1 MLLITPC
8 TMLKLCLGPLGLLL
22 EKELR
27 AAVEA
32 LTTLNF
38 LADLFVLL
46 SSFQTFPRGQRVTLK
61 ATKIL

>member
-1 MLLITPC
+1 MLE
-8 TMLKLCLGPLGLLL
+8 LCALGPLGLLL

-32 LTTLNF
+32 LTTLNL

-46 SSFQTFPRGQRVTLK
+46 TSLQTFPGGQRVCLK
-61 ATKIL
+61 GTEIL

>member
-1 MLLITPC
+1 
-8 TMLKLCLGPLGLLL
+8 MLKLCALGPLGLLL

-32 LTTLNF
+32 LTTLNL

-46 SSFQTFPRGQRVTLK
+46 SSFQTFPRGQRVGLK
-61 ATKIL
+61 GTEIL